1 MPRLLKAAVFGLLV
15 AAIGVVASFLDLA
28 HELEENSG
36 LGLLFRLRGAKPAP
50 PEVVI
55 ISIDRESSEH
65 LGVHENP
72 DRWSRSLHARLIE
85 KLAEEG
91 AKVITFDVYFVDPS
105 SSTEDNL
112 LAEAIRKAGNV
123 ILAEQLKAKD
133 ISASNDAGV
142 FTGPHRIV
150 ETKKPIFPVS
160 SEALATAPFVLP
172 KLPVKVNQ
180 YWTFQTAAGGS
191 PTFPIVAFQLYALAA
206 YDEFFRLLE
215 RADPVAARK
224 LPPDGAGALRAHGT
238 IRFIK
243 EIRSIFESEASIAT
257 RMSAALERSEL
268 ASRDPSKYAL
278 VKSLINLYGGAD
290 HRYLNYY
297 GPPRS
302 LRTVPFYQVLQSRE
316 ISQGERPIDF
326 KGKAV
331 FVGLSEIALTERK
344 DSFYTAFSRADGVF
358 LSGAEIAATAFSN
371 LLQNAPVTPVRPPI
385 FLVVVFFW
393 GLLVAVIGRMAS
405 TVAAALGIAA
415 VSIIY
420 LIAAKYQF
428 QADGTWYPIIIPL
441 FIQSPLAFGGAVLW
455 NYFDTNR
462 ERQNIRKALSYY
474 VPDEVVDHLAENIA
488 DMRRDGQ
495 TLYGVCLFTDCAGY
509 TTVSE
514 TIGARELSDFMHRYF
529 AVIFEPIKQNGGLVV
544 DLKGDAVIAVWRGGQ
559 TDSTVRRQACH
570 AALEVANAVRRF
582 NATLEN
588 FKLPTRISVHAGEI
602 FLGNI
607 GAADHYQY
615 GVTGDT
621 VNTASRMDGL
631 NKYLGTEIL
640 VSEEV
645 IHEVEGFL
653 TREAG
658 TFLLKGKAQPIRVY
672 QLLSRTGEAEETQRK
687 ACAIFAEGLCAFR
700 CRSWSQAKDKFQQ
713 SADLL
718 RDDQL
723 PAFYLTICERY
734 KKQPP
739 DETWKGF
746 VELEEK

>member
-1 MPRLLKAAVFGLLV
+1 MSRIKKTILFGLLI
-15 AAIGVVASFLDLA
+15 AAIGIVASFLDLA

-50 PEVVI
+50 AEVVI
-55 ISIDRESSEH
+55 ISIDRESSDH

-72 DRWSRSLHARLIE
+72 DRWPRSLHARLIE

-123 ILAEQLKAKD
+123 VLAEQLKAKD
-133 ISASNDAGV
+133 ISASNDTGV

-150 ETKKPIFPVS
+150 ESKKPIFPVS
-160 SEALATAPFVLP
+160 RHAVATAPFVLP

-180 YWTFQTAAGGS
+180 YWAFQTAAGDS
-191 PTFPIVAFQLYALAA
+191 PTFPIVAFQLYALTA
-206 YDEFFRLLE
+206 YDEFFGLLE
-215 RADPVAARK
+215 RADPVAARR
-224 LPPDGAGALRAHGT
+224 LPPNTAAALQAHGAV
-238 IRFIK
+238 RFIR
-243 EIRSIFESEASIAT
+243 EIRSIFESEASMAT
-257 RMSAALERSEL
+257 RMSSELEGSDL

-278 VKSLINLYGGAD
+278 VKSLINMYGGAD

-316 ISQGERPIDF
+316 ISQSEGPIDF

-371 LLQNAPVTPVRPPI
+371 LLQNAPVTPVAPPLLLAVI
-385 FLVVVFFW
+385 FFW
-393 GLLVAVIGRMAS
+393 GILVAVIGRMAS

-415 VSIIY
+415 VSSIY

-441 FIQSPLAFGGAVLW
+441 FIQSPMAFGGAVLL
-455 NYFDTNR
+455 NYFETNR

-474 VPDEVVDHLAENIA
+474 VPDEVVDHLAANIA
-488 DMRRDGQ
+488 DFRRDDQ
-495 TLYGVCLFTDCAGY
+495 TIYGACLFTDCEGY

-514 TIGARELSDFMHRYF
+514 KISARELNDLMHKYF
-529 AVIFEPIKQNGGLVV
+529 AAIFEPIKQNGGRIVGI
-544 DLKGDAVIAVWRGGQ
+544 KGDAVLAVWRGAHADTMGE
-559 TDSTVRRQACH
+559 QACA
-570 AALEVANAVRRF
+570 AALGIASVVHRLNDSS
-582 NATLEN
+582 EN
-588 FKLPTRISVHAGEI
+588 FKLPTRIAVHAGEL
-602 FLGNI
+602 FFGNI
-607 GAADHYQY
+607 GAEGYYQF

-621 VNTASRMDGL
+621 VNTTSRMDDL
-631 NKYLGTEIL
+631 NKRLGTEIL
-640 VSEEV
+640 VSEKV
-645 IHEVEGFL
+645 MHNVKGFL

-658 TFLLKGKAQPIRVY
+658 TFLFKGKAQRIRVHE
-672 QLLSRTGEAEETQRK
+672 LLSRADEAADLQRN
-687 ACAIFAEGLCAFR
+687 ACAIFAEGLSAFR
-700 CRSWSQAKDKFQQ
+700 CHSWPQAMEKFEQ
-713 SADLL
+713 SAGLL
-718 RDDQL
+718 PGDRL
-723 PAFYLTICERY
+723 SGFYLDLFERY
-734 KKQPP
+734 KSHPP
-739 DETWKGF
+739 KEPWEGV

>member
-1 MPRLLKAAVFGLLV
+1 MSRLGRTILFALLV
-15 AAIGVVASFLDLA
+15 AAVGVVASFLDLA
-28 HELEENSG
+28 HEVEENSG

-50 PEVVI
+50 SEVVI

-65 LGVHENP
+65 LSVHENP

-85 KLAEEG
+85 KLAEQG

-123 ILAEQLKAKD
+123 VLAEQLKAKD

-150 ETKKPIFPVS
+150 ETRKPIFSVARH
-160 SEALATAPFVLP
+160 ALATAPFVLP

-180 YWTFQTAAGGS
+180 YWTFQTAAGDS

-215 RADPVAARK
+215 RADPVAART
-224 LPPDGAGALRAHGT
+224 LPPNSAVALQARGAV
-238 IRFIK
+238 RFIR
-243 EIRSIFESEASIAT
+243 EIRSIFESEASMAP
-257 RMSAALERSEL
+257 RMSAELERSDL

-278 VKSLINLYGGAD
+278 VKSLISMYAGAD

-302 LRTVPFYQVLQSRE
+302 LRTVPFYQVLQSGE
-316 ISQGERPIDF
+316 NSPGERPINF

-344 DSFYTAFSRADGVF
+344 DSFYTAFSRPDGVF

-371 LLQNAPVTPVRPPI
+371 LLQNAPVTPVRPPV

-393 GLLVAVIGRMAS
+393 GILVAVIGRMAS
-405 TVAAALGIAA
+405 TAMAALGIAA
-415 VSIIY
+415 VSTIY

-441 FIQSPLAFGGAVLW
+441 FVQSPLAFGGAVLL
-455 NYFDTNR
+455 NYFETNR

-474 VPDEVVDHLAENIA
+474 VPDEVVDHLAANIA
-488 DMRRDGQ
+488 NFRRDDQ
-495 TLYGVCLFTDCAGY
+495 TLYGACLFTDCEGY

-514 TIGARELSDFMHRYF
+514 KISARELNDLMHKYF
-529 AVIFEPIKQNGGLVV
+529 AAIFEPIKQNAGRIVGI
-544 DLKGDAVIAVWRGGQ
+544 KGDAVLAVWRGARAD
-559 TDSTVRRQACH
+559 TAMREQACA
-570 AALEVANAVRRF
+570 AALGIARVVRRF
-582 NATLEN
+582 NDSSEN
-588 FKLPTRISVHAGEI
+588 FKLPTRIAVHAGEL
-602 FLGNI
+602 FFGNI
-607 GAADHYQY
+607 GAEDYYQF

-621 VNTASRMDGL
+621 VNTASRMDDL
-631 NKYLGTEIL
+631 NKRLGTEIL
-640 VSEEV
+640 VSDEV
-645 IHEVEGFL
+645 MNNVKGFL

-658 TFLLKGKAQPIRVY
+658 TFLFKGKVQRIRVHE
-672 QLLSRTGEAEETQRK
+672 LLSRADEAAEKQRN
-687 ACAIFAEGLCAFR
+687 ACTIFAEGLSAFR
-700 CRSWSQAKDKFQQ
+700 CHSWPQAREKFEQ

-718 RDDQL
+718 HGDRL
-723 PAFYLTICERY
+723 SGFYLDLFERY
-734 KKQPP
+734 KEHPP
-739 DETWKGF
+739 KEPWEGV

>member
-1 MPRLLKAAVFGLLV
+1 MSRLGKTILFALLV

-50 PEVVI
+50 AEVVI
-55 ISIDRESSEH
+55 ISIDRESSDH

-72 DRWSRSLHARLIE
+72 DRWPRSLHARLIE

-123 ILAEQLKAKD
+123 VLAEQLKAKD
-133 ISASNDAGV
+133 ISASNDTGV

-150 ETKKPIFPVS
+150 ESKKPIFPVS
-160 SEALATAPFVLP
+160 RHAVATAPFVLP

-180 YWTFQTAAGGS
+180 YWAFQTAAGDS
-191 PTFPIVAFQLYALAA
+191 PTFPIVAFQLYALTA

-215 RADPVAARK
+215 RADPVAART
-224 LPPDGAGALRAHGT
+224 LPPNNAGALQARGAV
-238 IRFIK
+238 RFIR
-243 EIRSIFESEASIAT
+243 EIRSIFESEASMAT
-257 RMSAALERSEL
+257 RMSSELEGSDL

-278 VKSLINLYGGAD
+278 VKSLINMYGGAD

-316 ISQGERPIDF
+316 ISRGERPINF

-344 DSFYTAFSRADGVF
+344 DSFYTAFSRPDGVF

-371 LLQNAPVTPVRPPI
+371 LLQNAPVTPVGPPS
-385 FLVVVFFW
+385 FVVVVFFW
-393 GLLVAVIGRMAS
+393 GLLVALIGRMAS

-415 VSIIY
+415 VSSIY
-420 LIAAKYQF
+420 LIAAKYLF

-441 FIQSPLAFGGAVLW
+441 FIQSPLALGGAVLL
-455 NYFDTNR
+455 NYFETNR

-488 DMRRDGQ
+488 DMRRDSQ

-514 TIGARELSDFMHRYF
+514 TMGARELSDFMHRYF
-529 AVIFEPIKQNGGLVV
+529 VVIFEPIKQNGGFVV
-544 DLKGDAVIAVWRGGQ
+544 DLKGDAVVAVWRGAQ
-559 TDSTVRRQACH
+559 ADAALCRKACH
-570 AALEVANAVRRF
+570 AALDVAKAVRRF
-582 NATLEN
+582 NETLEN
-588 FKLPTRISVHAGEI
+588 FKLLTRISVHAGEI

-640 VSEEV
+640 VSDEV

-700 CRSWSQAKDKFQQ
+700 CRSWSQAKAKFQQ
-713 SADLL
+713 SAEFLQ
-718 RDDQL
+718 DDQL

-734 KKQPP
+734 EKQPP
-739 DETWKGF
+739 DGTWKGF